1 MNVAT
6 VIEKSHCFNSD
17 VVAAVLLLVP
27 PMVSI
32 LFKLTLKFALFI
44 GQIECTRIMLD
55 ENS

>member
-6 VIEKSHCFNSD
+6 VIEKTHCFNSD
-17 VVAAVLLLVP
+17 VVAAGLFLVP

-32 LFKLTLKFALFI
+32 LLKLTLKFALLI
-44 GQIECTRIMLD
+44 GKIECARIMLD